1 MSNVLPDP
9 IKKLPEVDVP
19 FEGIKMYLSQATNHQ
34 IVFMEFE
41 KDVDIPEHSHDS
53 QWEIVINGRVDVWI
67 DGVRHSYKKGDNFF
81 IPAGIKHYA
90 KVQAGYA
97 SIAFFN
103 EKERYKLKK
112 L

>member
-67 DGVRHSYKKGDNFF
+67 DGVHHSYKKGENFF

-90 KVQAGYA
+90 KVYAGYT